1 MRQSLKVF
9 FDTYIAA
16 KNALTFILI
25 IIQTHQLAP
34 TGDPL
39 VDADSAV
46 QSYHTIKQLS
56 GENTNK
62 YRIRMEDKIR
72 ILERF
77 GLD

>member
-1 MRQSLKVF
+1 MD
-9 FDTYIAA
+9 FDTYSAVRDP
-16 KNALTFILI
+16 LPFILD
-25 IIQTHQLAP
+25 IIQTRQLAQP
-34 TGDPL
+34 VDPL